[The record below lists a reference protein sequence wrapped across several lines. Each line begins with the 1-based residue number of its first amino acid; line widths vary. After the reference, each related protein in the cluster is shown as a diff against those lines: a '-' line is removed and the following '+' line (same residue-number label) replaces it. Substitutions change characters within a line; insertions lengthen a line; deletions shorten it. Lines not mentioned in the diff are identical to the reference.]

1 MSELF
6 WFAVGFAL
14 ATALHQR
21 ERLKAWYDWL
31 RSKPWE
37 SK

>member
-1 MSELF
+1 MI
-6 WFAVGFAL
+6 GFAFGVVVTL
-14 ATALHQR
+14 AWYER
-21 ERLKAWYDWL
+21 ERLKAWADWL

>member
-1 MSELF
+1 MI
-6 WFAVGFAL
+6 GFAIGVGITM
-14 ATALHQR
+14 AWYER

-37 SK
+37 R